1 MDRPDRMEKWLC
13 VRCTSKQKCRFINNF
28 ALNAM
33 IYSLLCVVHSWNS
46 NIRTCVISASI
57 CFPTLHIALGE
68 NRFPNDIIRPCMPA
82 VRNNLC
88 KIQIITGNYLFSHAI
103 SSNLF
108 FHAHSLIL
116 CFSNNIHRH
125 MYAYFL
131 HAHATNWLHAY
142 WTEFC
147 LLHCVFMKSMQRK
160 LWIIT
165 TFMEHSAKRLMDF
178 VDASTLIV

>member
-108 FHAHSLIL
+108 FHVS
-116 CFSNNIHRH
+116 
-125 MYAYFL
+125 
-131 HAHATNWLHAY
+131 
-142 WTEFC
+142 FC
-147 LLHCVFMKSMQRK
+147 AFQ
-160 LWIIT
+160 T
-165 TFMEHSAKRLMDF
+165 TFTGICTHIFCMHTQQIGCMHTEH
-178 VDASTLIV
+178 